1 MSRFELGGASRL
13 AVTAGLG
20 LALTLGVAPAVALAE
35 PVETPAEA
43 TAGQTPQA
51 TNVAKI
57 GETTYA
63 TLQEAINEVK
73 KGETIKLTADVPNA
87 RGISVPSGK
96 DFVIDF
102 ENHIYTLSGPGAG
115 SAGTE
120 TQGFQLL
127 KDSTIVFK
135 NGTIN
140 IAPNADNI
148 KRIINSYCDVTF
160 ENMTFDARN
169 QVGGEDYALSF
180 NNGNAVFK
188 GDTSIVMSKPDAIAF
203 DVCFGWSTAYSNVS
217 VSFDD
222 SFDGDIQ
229 GSIVYDTNDLEN
241 AKIDVRGSGSFKSI
255 VLSDQT
261 EKTIESS
268 SNAEPTIEVSGGT
281 FEEQPQ
287 KDWLADSVTAVK
299 NETGEWTISN
309 APAAIASVGDQIYAT
324 LEQAVTEA
332 SEGQTVTLLADATC
346 VSRITIDDGKSI
358 KVNLAGHDIT
368 FDRNSYFY
376 VKHGKLEIE
385 GAGTV
390 AEGHPYYGPIMIE
403 GATEDVADYSVVTI
417 GENVTLE
424 GWSGIFVDYN
434 ENKVAY
440 GVVVTLNGHIN
451 SVKDTSGAGGH
462 GIYLQG
468 TITPTMGNVPKF
480 TLGETATI
488 TSVGNGIYAAGY
500 GEWIINGAS
509 VSGGT
514 GMEIRAGKLT
524 MSAGSIEGTSTPT
537 EVLPNGNGS
546 TTSGA
551 GLAVAQHT
559 TKLPLNVTITG
570 GTISGYTALYE
581 STPQDNPNLNVIN
594 MSIEG
599 GEFVAIN
606 GGRNAVSSETYKD
619 AAKGDVGFIFGGSF
633 SSSVEGYVVDSLN
646 AELHSSDGMYSY
658 YESVEK
664 ALAAAKPGD
673 VVKDLSEEG
682 TEEAA
687 QVKVTL
693 DYAYGSKKDDLSIDS
708 GAMLKL
714 PAPTRSGYTFNG
726 WKADDGKVY
735 AAGAAYTVST
745 TDATLIAQW
754 TKNYVPPMP
763 KPEPVGSEV
772 NITETSGGKIEVDP
786 ERAEKGDTVTVTA
799 TADEGKL
806 AWSVSVTDEDG
817 KAIEVKPGEKDGTWT
832 FEMPDGPVTVEAEF
846 VCDGGEACPSHSLSD
861 VKVGA
866 WYHDVV
872 DWAVENGIMT
882 GYEGAG
888 KFGPDDAL
896 TRAQLAS
903 TLYKAAGCPEVS
915 DADLAAIAVYTDVD
929 ATAWYADA
937 IAWAKAE
944 GIMTG
949 YSDCAAFGPE
959 DILTREQLAVVFWR
973 IADEPAAEGDAPEF
987 PDASDTSDWADSAVD
1002 WAVSTGLL
1010 QGYSDTGKLDP
1021 LGDLTRA
1028 QMAAVMYRQAED
1040 AE

>member
-1 MSRFELGGASRL
+1 M
-13 AVTAGLG
+13 TAGLG

-43 TAGQTPQA
+43 TAGQTPEA

-57 GETTYA
+57 GEKTYA
-63 TLQEAINEVK
+63 TLKEAIKDVK
-73 KGETIKLTADVPNA
+73 DHETIELTADVPNA
-87 RGISVPSGK
+87 EGISVPSGK
-96 DFVIDF
+96 NFVIDF
-102 ENHIYTLSGPGAG
+102 GGHTYTLSGPGAG

-127 KDSTIVFK
+127 KDSNIVFK

-160 ENMTFDARN
+160 ENMTFDATH
-169 QVGGEDYALSF
+169 QVGGQDYALSF
-180 NNGNAVFK
+180 NNGEAVFK
-188 GDTSIVMSKPDAIAF
+188 GNTNIVMSEPNAIAF
-203 DVCFGWSTAYSNVS
+203 DVCHGWASAYPNVS
-217 VSFDD
+217 VSFDGD
-222 SFDGDIQ
+222 FYGDIQ
-229 GSIVYDTNDLEN
+229 GSIVYDTNSLEN
-241 AKIDVRGSGSFKSI
+241 AEINVLGNGSFKSI

-261 EKTIESS
+261 KKTIASS
-268 SNAEPTIEVSGGT
+268 SNAEPTIVVSGGT

-287 KDWLADSVTAVK
+287 KDWLAESVTAVK
-299 NETGEWTISN
+299 NETGEWTISK
-309 APAAIASVGDQIYAT
+309 APEAIASVGNQSYAT
-324 LEQAVTEA
+324 LEKAVAEA
-332 SEGQTVTLLADATC
+332 SNGDTVTLLADATC
-346 VSRITIDDGKSI
+346 VSRITIDNGKSI
-358 KVNLAGHDIT
+358 EVDLAGHDVT
-368 FDRNSYFY
+368 FDYDSYFY
-376 VKHGKLEIE
+376 VKHGKLEIK
-385 GAGTV
+385 GDGTV

-403 GATEDVADYSVVTI
+403 GAKTNVADYSVVTI
-417 GENVTLE
+417 GKNVTLE

-434 ENKVAY
+434 EDKVAY

-451 SVKDTSGAGGH
+451 SVEDTSGAGGH

-468 TITPTMGNVPKF
+468 TIKPTEGYVPKF

-509 VSGGT
+509 VSGST

-524 MSAGSIEGTSTPT
+524 MSAGSIVGTSIPT
-537 EVLPNGNGS
+537 QVLPNGNGS

-559 TKLPLNVTITG
+559 TKLPLDVTITG
-570 GTISGYTALYE
+570 GNVSGYTAFYE
-581 STPQDNPNLNVIN
+581 STPENNPKLDVIN
-594 MSIEG
+594 LAIKG

-606 GGRNAVSSETYKD
+606 GGTNAAYSGTYED
-619 AAKGDVGFIFGGSF
+619 DVKNGAGFISGGSF
-633 SSSVEGYVVDSLN
+633 SSSVKNYVVDSLN

-658 YESVEK
+658 YETVEQ

-673 VVKDLSEEG
+673 VVKDLSAEDAGE
-682 TEEAA
+682 TT

-693 DYAYGSKKDDLSIDS
+693 DYAYDSKKHELNLDS
-708 GAMLKL
+708 KSTLKL
-714 PAPTRSGYTFNG
+714 PAPTRPGYTFNG
-726 WKADDGKVY
+726 WKAPDGTVY
-735 AAGAAYTVST
+735 DAGAAYTVT
-745 TDATLIAQW
+745 ADVALTAQW
-754 TKNYVPPMP
+754 TKNYVPPTP
-763 KPEPVGSEV
+763 KPEPEGSEV
-772 NITETSGGKIEVDP
+772 TITEVDGGKIKVDP

-915 DADLAAIAVYTDVD
+915 DADLAAIAAYTDVD
-929 ATAWYADA
+929 STAWYADA

-949 YSDCAAFGPE
+949 YSDCAAFGPD

-973 IADEPAAEGDAPEF
+973 TAGEPAAEGDAPEF